1 MEIETTQEK
10 FRAGYVA
17 LIGEPNVGKSTL
29 LNAILKQKISIVT
42 NKPQTTRH
50 KILGIHSGEGYQIV
64 FLDTPGI
71 IKPKYLLQEV
81 MMHFASQ
88 AVKDADVVLM
98 LVDAEKVKNREYNR
112 NNDAVERIKAANKK
126 TFLIVNKLDLLKKEE
141 TLPMLADLQTIF
153 PFDEIIPLSALT
165 KFNVNELVTT
175 LVKYLPENPPY
186 YDTEIVSDAQERF
199 FVSEIIREKI
209 FEQYEQEIPYSTT
222 VDIVDFK
229 EREQGKYFISADIV
243 IERDSQK
250 GIIIG
255 KEGKALKRLGS
266 VARRAIEEFIGHAVF
281 LDLHVKVRE
290 NWREDKNWLNS
301 FGYKEE

>member
-1 MEIETTQEK
+1 METNTPQ
-10 FRAGYVA
+10 FRAGYIA

-29 LNAILKQKISIVT
+29 LNAVLKQKISIVT

-50 KILGIHSGEGYQIV
+50 KILGIHSGEGYQMV
-64 FLDTPGI
+64 FIDTPGI

-88 AVKDADVVLM
+88 AVTDADVVLM
-98 LVDAEKVKNREYNR
+98 LVDAEKVKNKQYDR
-112 NNDAVERIKAANKK
+112 NNDAVERIKAANKT

-141 TLPMLADLQTIF
+141 MLPMLADLQTIF

-165 KFNVNELVTT
+165 KFNVNELVQT
-175 LVKYLPENPPY
+175 LVKYLPEHPPY

-222 VDIVDFK
+222 VDIVEFK

-250 GIIIG
+250 GILIG

-266 VARRAIEEFIGHAVF
+266 VSRRAVEEFIGHAVF

>member
-1 MEIETTQEK
+1 METNTPQ
-10 FRAGYVA
+10 FRAGYIA

-29 LNAILKQKISIVT
+29 LNAVLKQKISIVT

-50 KILGIHSGEGYQIV
+50 KILGIHSGEGYQMV
-64 FLDTPGI
+64 FIDTPGI

-88 AVKDADVVLM
+88 AVTDADVVLM
-98 LVDAEKVKNREYNR
+98 LVDAEKVKNKQYDR
-112 NNDAVERIKAANKK
+112 NNDAVERIKAANKT

-141 TLPMLADLQTIF
+141 MLPMLADLQTIF

-165 KFNVNELVTT
+165 KFNVNELVQT
-175 LVKYLPENPPY
+175 LVKYLPEHPPY

-222 VDIVDFK
+222 VDIVEFK

-250 GIIIG
+250 GILIG

-266 VARRAIEEFIGHAVF
+266 VSRRAVEEFIGHAVF

-301 FGYKEE
+301 FGYKGE